1 MLKIKVKKGHNINIA
16 GVASREILAPQ
27 KNNTVSLSPENFR
40 YIKPKL
46 LVKENDAV
54 KLGDPIFFDKL
65 SPEVK
70 WPAIASG
77 KISKI
82 VYGERRSIKEIIFSV
97 DTNIENEQSNSE
109 QKKIDNKDDVVN
121 YLLEKNMWPFIT
133 QRPFNKVANPSD
145 KPKCIIVSLANT
157 APLSVDYNFTLASNK
172 DSIVNAL
179 SNLKKLTE
187 GKVFVAVNPG
197 EFDYLSDLDFID
209 IVQVEGPHPS
219 GNIGVILNHVNPIN
233 KKDVVWTVQGH
244 HLPILGKL
252 FSDGIFDP
260 SITINL
266 SGPAVSNPSYFKSR
280 IGASLES
287 YCKGNLSTDQVRIIS
302 GDVLTGKES
311 TINGYLGFY
320 NSSISIIEESF
331 DRSFVGWLHP
341 GGSSKYSIFN
351 AYLGSNKSPYNFT
364 TLQNGSHRAFVPI
377 EAWEK
382 VFPMNIYI
390 NALLRSI
397 EANDFEEMEQLGI
410 YECDEED
417 VALCSFV
424 CPSKTDV
431 GGVIRKGLDTIY
443 FDK

>member
-1 MLKIKVKKGHNINIA
+1 
-16 GVASREILAPQ
+16 
-27 KNNTVSLSPENFR
+27 
-40 YIKPKL
+40 
-46 LVKENDAV
+46 
-54 KLGDPIFFDKL
+54 
-65 SPEVK
+65 
-70 WPAIASG
+70 
-77 KISKI
+77 
-82 VYGERRSIKEIIFSV
+82 
-97 DTNIENEQSNSE
+97 
-109 QKKIDNKDDVVN
+109 
-121 YLLEKNMWPFIT
+121 MWPFIT